1 MALDRSWL
9 LGVARAER
17 EALGRTVQ
25 YTPPERWEA
34 ESPREAWSVRD
45 VVAHLDASETAAAS
59 VISDETPAE
68 LEEYTRSLDDPRR
81 ISSEGFNGWAV
92 ARRAQEPALALATGW
107 GRSADRLLVRAS
119 QVTEEEWN
127 GRDVRWIGGELPIAY
142 FLQARVC
149 QWWIHGEDIR
159 AGAGLPPRMEHP
171 PIFCVND
178 LAVRLIPYALGRDG
192 DSNRGRSVLIELE
205 AVGEGRWHQGLEAGY
220 DPPKTKTPDAII
232 IGRAHAFALVAA
244 RRADVD
250 LCLYDGIL
258 NVGGDLEVAESVLRN
273 LRAFV

>member
-34 ESPREAWSVRD
+34 DSPRDGWSVRD
-45 VVAHLDASETAAAS
+45 VVAHLDAAEAAAAS
-59 VISDETPAE
+59 VISEEPPAE
-68 LEEYTRSLDDPRR
+68 LEEYTRGLDDPRR
-81 ISSEGFNGWAV
+81 VSSEGFNGWAV
-92 ARRAQEPALALATGW
+92 ARRAQQSGLALATEW

-119 QVTEEEWN
+119 QVTQAEWN
-127 GRDVRWIGGELPIAY
+127 DRDVRWITGEISVAY
-142 FLQARVC
+142 FLQARVS

-192 DSNRGRSVLIELE
+192 DSNRGKSIVIELE
-205 AVGEGRWHQGLEAGY
+205 AVGGGRWHQGLEAGY
-220 DPPKTKTPDAII
+220 EPPKDKTPDATI
-232 IGRAHAFALVAA
+232 IGRAHPFALVAA

-258 NVGGDLEVAESVLRN
+258 NIGGDLRIAESVLRH